1 MSTDFNDLKR
11 QYPPVISADQF
22 RQICHIS
29 KRKAKWLLE
38 NDIVP
43 CKDSG
48 KKTRRFSIRLDDA
61 IGYLEARETAPTLV
75 ATPPGA
81 FSSGYQHP
89 GSPPKRTPI
98 PPQVFEQY
106 LLKRWRAAPD
116 ALTIAQ
122 AQELTGYAAATLYEW
137 IDSERLQAVWY
148 YNHYQIPKVSLIACL
163 MKLESESR
171 HYYSPQHL
179 AVIKEISM

>member
-1 MSTDFNDLKR
+1 MSTDYDELKSH
-11 QYPPVISADQF
+11 YPPVISADQF

-61 IGYLEARETAPTLV
+61 IGYLEARENAPTLV

-89 GSPPKRTPI
+89 DSPPKRTPV
-98 PPQVFEQY
+98 PPAIFERY
-106 LLKRWRAAPD
+106 LLQRWRNAPD
-116 ALTIAQ
+116 ALSIPQ
-122 AQELTGYAAATLYEW
+122 AQKLTGYTAGTLCDW
-137 IDSERLQAVWY
+137 ISAGRLQAVWY

-179 AVIKEISM
+179 AMIQEMSP